1 MQSKSGSLIQI
12 QIDEANKIKIGHQ
25 LDLEEGV
32 LSIKYESKDKY
43 SMGCSNGDIQV
54 ITLHDNEDKLTKE
67 VNQVYKLEEQK
78 VTNVCLMHDTTEN
91 LIAGC
96 Y

>member
-1 MQSKSGSLIQI
+1 
-12 QIDEANKIKIGHQ
+12 
-25 LDLEEGV
+25 
-32 LSIKYESKDKY
+32 
-43 SMGCSNGDIQV
+43 MGCSNGDIQV

-78 VTNVCLMHDTTEN
+78 MTNVCLMHDSTEN

-96 Y
+96 YQDGSVATFDRETSQLQTFLAKTH

>member
-1 MQSKSGSLIQI
+1 
-12 QIDEANKIKIGHQ
+12 
-25 LDLEEGV
+25 
-32 LSIKYESKDKY
+32 
-43 SMGCSNGDIQV
+43 MGCSNGDIQI
-54 ITLHDNEDKLTKE
+54 ITLHDNEDKFTKE

-78 VTNVCLMHDTTEN
+78 MTNVCLMHDTTEN